1 MNVFARM
8 RCSQALRLVPGRNWW
23 NAAYALTDVSWTRS
37 SASVG
42 LRVMR
47 RADMY
52 NCPRKGTTSRSNR
65 SVRSGDSP
73 VRSSRAGDSSVSAMV
88 APLRSSLTHID
99 AARPRFGSGSWQLSL
114 SEVSNPVVRLNP
126 EGFLKIYLDWPRSEA
141 GSLGSEVRDARA
153 RRRCARGTPVACHN

>member
-52 NCPRKGTTSRSNR
+52 SCPRKGTTSRSNR
-65 SVRSGDSP
+65 STRSGDSP

-88 APLRSSLTHID
+88 APLRIVSHPYR
-99 AARPRFGSGSWQLSL
+99 RPPTPIWLGFLQLSL
-114 SEVSNPVVRLNP
+114 PEVSTPVVRLNP
-126 EGFLKIYLDWPRSEA
+126 EGFLKIYLEQPRSEA
-141 GSLGSEVRDARA
+141 GSLGTEV
-153 RRRCARGTPVACHN
+153 